1 MTASPSLD
9 SVSASWKPLRVASII
24 LALAAPLITWMLDG
38 PFDTWFD
45 RNGSVLA
52 GLLTFWAIVGLVLWL
67 MRQETPA
74 STDQSVWQQIG
85 LRRVRLR
92 ETLIVL
98 IIGFVTLGLANVA
111 FVVLSR
117 TIFPTEINT
126 SSVLTLPLPL
136 VILAY
141 LTGTIAE
148 EILYRGYALERLQRM
163 TGNWWISGGLTWAL
177 FVGFHVPAYPLAHIV
192 GYVAPATVVIT
203 LVYIWKRN
211 LAYTILIHGVLNL
224 PILLAAL
231 LLPLLP
237 AG

>member
-126 SSVLTLPLPL
+126 SPVLTLPLPL